1 MKETYR
7 DKVTKISSTTNITEH
22 KMASGPSEKVKDS
35 SALATQI
42 SSNKYR
48 VEVESM
54 FHCQETG
61 IKFKV
66 ETKTIIEYSLEYG
79 NDYINL
85 IQENGCELL
94 GPIFNVDI
102 KSVRVSAVYLP
113 HYVCLEGFKDTSM
126 IKFGHFKDG
135 KVTLQIPTKIEP
147 SYVVQNDPK
156 FSCVAAVGEHSTSIW
171 RRKKTFPFNG
181 QVLLYSRVVGDDEYM
196 EYRIHLYLV
205 PTDRPH
211 LKKLN
216 EQMRHDGYKRI
227 NKPSLIRKVYTNKD
241 YSITGKPNPK
251 ICPKTLQFTVHTEI
265 EHCEFT
271 EMNFAKSTE
280 EILLHVKAESSSPE
294 TVWSGEL
301 TRGDPPKNFV
311 EIYRSQLVQKV
322 KNIMPVLDDLRTQEL
337 LSGEDY
343 DTVTRQSTKQ
353 DMMRN
358 LLDFAQSWGSEDMD
372 TFYDVLKSHNKQ
384 TIKYIE
390 EEN

>member
-1 MKETYR
+1 
-7 DKVTKISSTTNITEH
+7 
-22 KMASGPSEKVKDS
+22 
-35 SALATQI
+35 
-42 SSNKYR
+42 
-48 VEVESM
+48 
-54 FHCQETG
+54 
-61 IKFKV
+61 
-66 ETKTIIEYSLEYG
+66 
-79 NDYINL
+79 
-85 IQENGCELL
+85 
-94 GPIFNVDI
+94 
-102 KSVRVSAVYLP
+102 
-113 HYVCLEGFKDTSM
+113 
-126 IKFGHFKDG
+126 
-135 KVTLQIPTKIEP
+135 
-147 SYVVQNDPK
+147 
-156 FSCVAAVGEHSTSIW
+156 
-171 RRKKTFPFNG
+171 
-181 QVLLYSRVVGDDEYM
+181 M

-251 ICPKTLQFTVHTEI
+251 ICPKTLQFTVHTEV

-311 EIYRSQLVQKV
+311 ETYRPQLVQQV
-322 KNIMPVLDDLRTQEL
+322 KNIMPVLDDLRAQRL

-343 DTVTRQSTKQ
+343 DTVTHQSKKQ
-353 DMMRN
+353 DMMRI
-358 LLDFAQSWGSEDMD
+358 LLDFVQSWGSEDMD